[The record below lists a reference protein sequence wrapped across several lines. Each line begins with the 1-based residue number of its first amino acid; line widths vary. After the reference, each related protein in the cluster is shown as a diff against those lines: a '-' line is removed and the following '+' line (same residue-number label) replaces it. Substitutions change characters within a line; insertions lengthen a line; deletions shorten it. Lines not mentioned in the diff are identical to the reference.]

1 MTPIDTLLAE
11 HAGARLVTDYA
22 ALLDA
27 GRWEEVAALYVADGR
42 MSRPTAPDDFVEGR
56 DAILASFTARPPR
69 ISRHVCINIRVDV
82 TAENE
87 ARATS
92 QILLFTADAAEDG
105 GLPIQSAAPPMV
117 GSYADRLVKTE
128 AGWRFA
134 ERRGSLDFRP
144 APR

>member
-1 MTPIDTLLAE
+1 VTDIETMMAE
-11 HAGARLVTDYA
+11 HACARLITEYA

-27 GRWEEVAALYVADGR
+27 GRWDDVAALYVPDGR
-42 MSRPTAPDDFVEGR
+42 MSRPTAPDDFIEGR

-82 TAENE
+82 RGGDQATAS
-87 ARATS
+87 S
-92 QILLFTADAAEDG
+92 QILLFTAEAAADD
-105 GLPIQSAAPPMV
+105 GLPIQSPAPPMV
-117 GSYADRLVKTE
+117 GTYADRLVRTE